1 MCGIADREP
10 AREASKRIVGDILM
24 TAGEDLED
32 PSEYSPTVV
41 KMSDEILD
49 DTF

>member
-1 MCGIADREP
+1 LVADLRRP
-10 AREASKRIVGDILM
+10 AREASKRIVDDILL

-41 KMSDEILD
+41 KMNKDILD